1 MIEKGWMPPLDQA
14 RTLGQ
19 TAMFQAG
26 RIALAIDGDWT
37 IPTYTQTK
45 GLKVGFSP
53 QPRGPQGSWSMYNG
67 LADSIWVGTKH
78 PQEAWQW
85 VHFLS
90 SPTCEN
96 IVGASAVVFPAIPS
110 GVKNAVA
117 THKKQ
122 GIDVSAFLSY
132 LKTKHTLLY
141 PITDK
146 APQIDLL
153 VQPTIEKVLIGDETA
168 AEAMPKVNDEV
179 NNLLKY
185 R

>member
-1 MIEKGWMPPLDQA
+1 V
-14 RTLGQ
+14 R
-19 TAMFQAG
+19 
-26 RIALAIDGDWT
+26 
-37 IPTYTQTK
+37 
-45 GLKVGFSP
+45 
-53 QPRGPQGSWSMYNG
+53 
-67 LADSIWVGTKH
+67 
-78 PQEAWQW
+78 
-85 VHFLS
+85 FLS

-96 IVGASAVVFPAIPS
+96 IVGTAAVVFPAIPS
-110 GVKNAVA
+110 GVKNAVK
-117 THKKQ
+117 THTRQ

-168 AEAMPKVNDEV
+168 AKALPNVNDEV